1 MIGGLLAAAP
11 ASQQHPALQTL
22 PDVPWDR
29 RTKAS
34 PAEKHC
40 AEMNKL
46 YSLLPC
52 VCLSVCLFSLFPLC
66 LSLLHPLEAK
76 TWGGCTFYDH
86 RATLIGSLFFF
97 LDDA

>member
-46 YSLLPC
+46 YSLLPR

-66 LSLLHPLEAK
+66 LFLLHPF
-76 TWGGCTFYDH
+76 GGEDLGRMHILRSSCH
-86 RATLIGSLFFF
+86 VNWQLIF
-97 LDDA
+97 LS

>member
-52 VCLSVCLFSLFPLC
+52 ICLSVCLFSLFPLC
-66 LSLLHPLEAK
+66 LSLLHPF
-76 TWGGCTFYDH
+76 GGEDLGRMHILRSSCH
-86 RATLIGSLFFF
+86 VNWQLIF
-97 LDDA
+97 LS

>member
-1 MIGGLLAAAP
+1 MGGPLAAAP

-22 PDVPWDR
+22 PDVPWDW

-46 YSLLPC
+46 YSLLPR
-52 VCLSVCLFSLFPLC
+52 VCLSVCLSVLSVPS
-66 LSLLHPLEAK
+66 LSLPPPPF
-76 TWGGCTFYDH
+76 W
-86 RATLIGSLFFF
+86 R
-97 LDDA
+97 

>member
-46 YSLLPC
+46 YSLLPR
-52 VCLSVCLFSLFPLC
+52 VCLSVCSLC
-66 LSLLHPLEAK
+66 SLSVSSSPTLLEAK

-86 RATLIGSLFFF
+86 RVMLIGSLFFF